1 MLFVIRDGAAVG
13 QSFVLDHAI
22 LTIGRGSEC
31 NVVINDVSISRRHA
45 QVLRQANGNYVQDL
59 GSRNGT
65 KVNGEPLHE
74 PRLLQTGDI
83 VCVGSI
89 HLEYKSL
96 QSGPETPMPQSIIPA
111 SIVRPMTS
119 GPIPLRLPSKPKN

>member
-1 MLFVIRDGAAVG
+1 ML
-13 QSFVLDHAI
+13 
-22 LTIGRGSEC
+22 
-31 NVVINDVSISRRHA
+31 ISRLHA
-45 QVLRQANGNYVQDL
+45 QVLRQANGYYVQDL

-89 HLEYKSL
+89 HLEYKLL

-111 SIVRPMTS
+111 SAVRPMTS